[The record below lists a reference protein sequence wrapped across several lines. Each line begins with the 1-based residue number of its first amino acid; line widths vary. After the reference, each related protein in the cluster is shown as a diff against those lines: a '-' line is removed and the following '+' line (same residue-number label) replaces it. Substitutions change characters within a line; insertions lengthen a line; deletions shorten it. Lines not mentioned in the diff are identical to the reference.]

1 MSAATSARAVAA
13 AGTGAIAARVAQDSQ
28 EATTSGPVEITR
40 IASSRAFTVFCG
52 DNNHIPTFM
61 ESREARGTA
70 YIVSIK
76 STEPESCKFIQDG
89 DQKTINLIGQS
100 VKCEII
106 DSTMSC
112 QKLQGI

>member
-1 MSAATSARAVAA
+1 
-13 AGTGAIAARVAQDSQ
+13 
-28 EATTSGPVEITR
+28 
-40 IASSRAFTVFCG
+40 
-52 DNNHIPTFM
+52 M
-61 ESREARGTA
+61 ESREALGTA

-76 STEPESCKFIQDG
+76 STDPESCKFIQDG

-106 DSTMSC
+106 EGTMSC